1 MNTERFYKK
10 IKSEFGECCAV
21 CQYID
26 INSFDKG
33 WRGEVKYKCD
43 RTWSAKYMFLTDH
56 QSCYREKRYI
66 YYDRD
71 YEMIYKKILEER
83 KYYRYFILTAIS
95 EILGFSYDNRLFTE
109 ISALIDIVR
118 SDETTT
124 REAIGYDAF
133 GPELADKL
141 RMDADR
147 ENLCNHLLHKYI
159 IPIYSLIG
167 YKKLDEAI
175 VKYENMVRF
184 LFYKYKKIDNYKE
197 LINPNN
203 FQNRELTKIYT
214 K

>member
-1 MNTERFYKK
+1 MNTEKFYKR

-26 INSFDKG
+26 INSFDRG

-71 YEMIYKKILEER
+71 YEMVYKKILEER
-83 KYYRYFILTAIS
+83 KYYRYFILTAIF

-109 ISALIDIVR
+109 IKVLIDLVR
-118 SDETTT
+118 SDESTT
-124 REAIGYDAF
+124 REAIGYDSF
-133 GPELADKL
+133 GPEIADEL
-141 RMDADR
+141 RMDSER
-147 ENLCNHLLHKYI
+147 VNLCNYLLKEYLI
-159 IPIYSLIG
+159 KIYSLIELN
-167 YKKLDEAI
+167 KTIDAI
-175 VKYENMVRF
+175 KIYENMVRF
-184 LFYKYKKIDNYKE
+184 LFYRYKE
-197 LINPNN
+197 MDNKAELIKAKSFENN
-203 FQNRELTKIYT
+203 KILV